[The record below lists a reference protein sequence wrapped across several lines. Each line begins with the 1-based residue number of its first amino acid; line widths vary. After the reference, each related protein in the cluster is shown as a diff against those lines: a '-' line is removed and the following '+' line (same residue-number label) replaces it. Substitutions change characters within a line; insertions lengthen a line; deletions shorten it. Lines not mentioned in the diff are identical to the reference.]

1 MTDCWFVHVPQLY
14 THSKLLVCARTAAVY
29 ILEAILYAGR
39 TTVGFSE
46 AAFHKMPIN
55 TINSEYLEQ
64 HPIVLGI
71 NYKYLDS
78 GHSSSIMRATAFI
91 DAFLFMRA

>member
-1 MTDCWFVHVPQLY
+1 MAQTPNY
-14 THSKLLVCARTAAVY
+14 RLLVCARTAAVY
-29 ILEAILYAGR
+29 ILDAILLSILYVDR

-91 DAFLFMRA
+91 DACLFMQA

>member
-1 MTDCWFVHVPQLY
+1 
-14 THSKLLVCARTAAVY
+14 
-29 ILEAILYAGR
+29 
-39 TTVGFSE
+39 
-46 AAFHKMPIN
+46 MPIN

-64 HPIVLGI
+64 HPIVLGM

-91 DAFLFMRA
+91 DACLFMQA

>member
-1 MTDCWFVHVPQLY
+1 MAQTPNGR
-14 THSKLLVCARTAAVY
+14 LLVCARTAAVY
-29 ILEAILYAGR
+29 ILDAILYVDR

-71 NYKYLDS
+71 NNKHLDS